1 MPCAA
6 LWTILWTKLAA
17 LPHKKCRRWDWNLG
31 LWMSNSVQKHK
42 WIRIDLVV
50 VRWLCHQ
57 ESRGH
62 KSTNQTVRLHNL
74 CQLVWEHGCLFGIR
88 AGLRLCAFVCP
99 HTCVYAHSCSQQLF
113 KAFKAGRK
121 KTTGVNVGIHSAHSL
136 LIFYKSTWG
145 QLLLLHWKLNY
156 LLGTFGDLTLDSWL
170 TVLQQLCFLC
180 TKIPPN
186 LVFIHELWV
195 LNKSL
200 TLCSIAVFFFLSFS
214 WNALFDSFIEYVL
227 ASEFKTWVLV

>member
-42 WIRIDLVV
+42 WIRIDLEV

-180 TKIPPN
+180 TKIPPKSCFYSWAVGFEQKPDSVLYSCVFF
-186 LVFIHELWV
+186 LVFFLKCVIWQLYWV
-195 LNKSL
+195 
-200 TLCSIAVFFFLSFS
+200 CACFWI
-214 WNALFDSFIEYVL
+214 
-227 ASEFKTWVLV
+227 

>member
-1 MPCAA
+1 M
-6 LWTILWTKLAA
+6 
-17 LPHKKCRRWDWNLG
+17 
-31 LWMSNSVQKHK
+31 
-42 WIRIDLVV
+42 

-62 KSTNQTVRLHNL
+62 AASTNQTVRLHNL

-99 HTCVYAHSCSQQLF
+99 HTCVYAHSCKSSQQLF

-145 QLLLLHWKLNY
+145 QLLFLHWKLNY
-156 LLGTFGDLTLDSWL
+156 FLGTFGDLTLDSWL

-200 TLCSIAVFFFLSFS
+200 TLCSIAVFFFLCLFPEMRYLTALLSMCLLLNLKREFLFSEKKSFFRGQYI
-214 WNALFDSFIEYVL
+214 LL
-227 ASEFKTWVLV
+227 R

>member
-1 MPCAA
+1 MNEQFS
-6 LWTILWTKLAA
+6 I
-17 LPHKKCRRWDWNLG
+17 KKN
-31 LWMSNSVQKHK
+31 K
-42 WIRIDLVV
+42 WIRIDPVV

-62 KSTNQTVRLHNL
+62 AASTNQTVRLHNL

-99 HTCVYAHSCSQQLF
+99 HVCLRTFLQSSQQLF

-121 KTTGVNVGIHSAHSL
+121 KTTGVSVGIHSAHSL

-145 QLLLLHWKLNY
+145 QLLFLHWKLNY
-156 LLGTFGDLTLDSWL
+156 FLGYIWRFDFEFVTYCSPTI
-170 TVLQQLCFLC
+170 VLHLH
-180 TKIPPN
+180 KNPPQN

-200 TLCSIAVFFFLSFS
+200 TLCSIAVFFLVSFS
-214 WNALFDSFIEYVL
+214 WNALSDSFIEYVL
-227 ASEFKTWVLV
+227 AYEFKTWVLV

>member
-42 WIRIDLVV
+42 WIRIDLEV

-145 QLLLLHWKLNY
+145 QLFFTESLITYWVHLEIWLWIRDLLFSNNCA
-156 LLGTFGDLTLDSWL
+156 SSA
-170 TVLQQLCFLC
+170 QRS
-180 TKIPPN
+180 PPN